1 MALITIPTASD
12 RSINK
17 KNGSAVDGVRERH
30 GFDETRAR
38 AREPGG
44 RMRGNGGHGFSLV
57 EVVIALGLLAG
68 VLITISGLFV
78 VGAKQVKSGR
88 TSSEALAVAKE
99 IHEAMYGWGY
109 SQLWGMFGYD
119 GQAATYTV
127 DTRTSS
133 ACGAW
138 QTTVQTKLG
147 PSAYASIRVESVQN
161 AAGATNNFA
170 DASGNILAK
179 TVRVSVTV
187 HWTEVPGRERSVT
200 VGTTRN

>member
-1 MALITIPTASD
+1 M
-12 RSINK
+12 RSC
-17 KNGSAVDGVRERH
+17 DER
-30 GFDETRAR
+30 
-38 AREPGG
+38 
-44 RMRGNGGHGFSLV
+44 GFSLV

-99 IHEAMYGWGY
+99 IHEDVYGWGY
-109 SQLWGMFGYD
+109 SRLWETFGYD

-127 DTRTSS
+127 DTRAST
-133 ACGAW
+133 ACEDW
-138 QTTVQTKLG
+138 QKTLATKLG
-147 PSAYASIRVESVQN
+147 PSAYASLMIESVRN
-161 AAGATNNFA
+161 ASGALDNFA

-187 HWTEVPGRERSVT
+187 YWTEVPGRARSVT
-200 VGTTRN
+200 LGTTRN